1 MEKLNS
7 TIRWGHDTL
16 VSIFHFLKLPIL
28 TQDFIFMD
36 SEIILMILILL
47 SPPSIPLSLPP
58 SSLPSLPVYM
68 FKGPGNETLYFV
80 MSWVREI

>member
-1 MEKLNS
+1 
-7 TIRWGHDTL
+7 
-16 VSIFHFLKLPIL
+16 
-28 TQDFIFMD
+28 MD

-47 SPPSIPLSLPP
+47 SPPSILLSLPP